1 MVTVPARILV
11 VDDERGMREVLSTI
25 LGRAGHSV
33 ATAADSQEALQCI
46 GSDIFDL
53 VITDL
58 KMPGRL
64 GGMEVVRA
72 VKDIAPDTVVLVLT
86 AYATLEVGIEAM
98 KLGAYDVLTKP
109 FNNDHVEL
117 TVRKAL
123 DAKRLSAENVLLKRE
138 LKDRA
143 GFENIIAISQ
153 PMQDV
158 FALVRRVAPTDSTV
172 LICGESGT
180 GKELV

>member
-33 ATAADSQEALQCI
+33 VTAADGQEALQLV

-64 GGMEVVRA
+64 GGMEILKA
-72 VKDIAPDTVVLVLT
+72 VKDIAPDSVLLVLT
-86 AYATLEVGIEAM
+86 AYATLEVGIEAI

-109 FNNDHVEL
+109 FNNEHVVL

-123 DAKRLSAENVLLKRE
+123 DAKRLTVENLLLKRE
-138 LKDRA
+138 LKGQA
-143 GFENIIAISQ
+143 
-153 PMQDV
+153 
-158 FALVRRVAPTDSTV
+158 
-172 LICGESGT
+172 
-180 GKELV
+180 

>member
-33 ATAADSQEALQCI
+33 VTAADGQEALQLD

-64 GGMEVVRA
+64 GGMEILKA
-72 VKDIAPDTVVLVLT
+72 VKDIAPDTVLLVLT
-86 AYATLEVGIEAM
+86 AYATRSEEHTSELQSLAYLVCRLLLE
-98 KLGAYDVLTKP
+98 KK
-109 FNNDHVEL
+109 
-117 TVRKAL
+117 K
-123 DAKRLSAENVLLKRE
+123 
-138 LKDRA
+138 
-143 GFENIIAISQ
+143 Q
-153 PMQDV
+153 
-158 FALVRRVAPTDSTV
+158 
-172 LICGESGT
+172 
-180 GKELV
+180 